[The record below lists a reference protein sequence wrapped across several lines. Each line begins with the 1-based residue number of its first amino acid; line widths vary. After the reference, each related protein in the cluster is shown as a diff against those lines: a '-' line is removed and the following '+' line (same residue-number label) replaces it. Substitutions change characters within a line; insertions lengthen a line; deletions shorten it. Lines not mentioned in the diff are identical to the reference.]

1 VKIWRWE
8 KYENCKIFL
17 GPKNGVV
24 MTFGENGQFFLLKIT
39 ENVKVTANGR
49 GAKVSAESMYIFNL

>member
-1 VKIWRWE
+1 MPKIVCQ
-8 KYENCKIFL
+8 KSCQNLLNFL

-39 ENVKVTANGR
+39 ENMAVSANGQ
-49 GAKVSAESMYIFNL
+49 GVKMFNCAYVYLI